1 MNDNVVKFK
10 KKYTLEE
17 EQISFLKQH
26 LNILLEDDHLLQG
39 YMTKPFIGSERWK
52 YIFDASLLAA
62 TRAAIEWLI
71 LDLTERDVT
80 ADENAYN
87 MYSQL
92 IEWFKETE
100 EGYHFAIT
108 MYADTGETMQY
119 MFLCV
124 RDRKLALVA
133 LYDDTKDMTTGIIQI
148 LNNQG
153 MVNLG
158 YSNEV

>member
-17 EQISFLKQH
+17 EQINFLKQH
-26 LNILLEDDHLLQG
+26 LNVLLADDHLLCG

-52 YIFDASLLAA
+52 YIFDASLLATA
-62 TRAAIEWLI
+62 RAAIEWLI

-92 IEWFKETE
+92 IDWYKETE
-100 EGYHFAIT
+100 EGYHFAVT

-119 MFLCV
+119 MFLCA
-124 RDRKLALVA
+124 RERKLALAA
-133 LYDDTKDMTTGIIQI
+133 LYDDTKDMTTGIIGI

>member
-17 EQISFLKQH
+17 EQINFLKQH
-26 LNILLEDDHLLQG
+26 LNVLLADDHLLCG

-62 TRAAIEWLI
+62 ARAAIEWLI
-71 LDLTERDVT
+71 LDLSERDVT

-92 IEWFKETE
+92 IDWYKETE
-100 EGYHFAIT
+100 EGYHFAVT
-108 MYADTGETMQY
+108 MYTDAGETMQY